1 MFSFFDISSSLWQTV
16 IISFLSLINPWN
28 VIEDDTKK
36 KIVENTIISSINVLR
51 SNNIETTYDD
61 LEVNILNDFVSIKN
75 VKFKYLFEEQGP
87 GLFCEFVNKE
97 FDNWEEFYGCPI
109 EVNLD
114 ELLISGL
121 FNANQNITK
130 SKLIINNLHLDGK
143 AFDYNSTS
151 KAMKALLELDE
162 GLSMNLKYE
171 LEYSHNQNAMV
182 LNFDL
187 ITDSYFDLNIN
198 TSVSRMNYNFDDPSM
213 SRFSINDFQMIV
225 KDLGIINKTNLM
237 LDINNI
243 SPINELFLESIAESG
258 YLKEDLESADQGSNL
273 NFLNNIYNF
282 LSNSDQFQCR
292 NDGVIA
298 MEGYDLEYFNN
309 FDSFVLDSPIGKLCS
324 KF

>member
-1 MFSFFDISSSLWQTV
+1 M
-16 IISFLSLINPWN
+16 
-28 VIEDDTKK
+28 EDDTKK
-36 KIVENTIISSINVLR
+36 QIVENTVISSINILR
-51 SNNIETTYDD
+51 SNNIETTYED

-75 VKFKYLFEEQGP
+75 LKFKYILGADE
-87 GLFCEFVNKE
+87 LFCEFVNKE
-97 FDNWEEFYGCPI
+97 YDNWEEFYGCPI
-109 EVNLD
+109 EVKLD

-130 SKLIINNLHLDGK
+130 SKLTIKNLHLDGK
-143 AFDYNSTS
+143 TFDYNSTS

-162 GLSMNLKYE
+162 GLSMSLKYE

-182 LNFDL
+182 LNLDL

-198 TSVSRMNYNFDDPSM
+198 TSVSRMNYNFDNPSM
-213 SRFSINDFQMIV
+213 SRFSINDLQMTV

-243 SPINELFLESIAESG
+243 SPINELFLESIAASG

-282 LSNSDQFQCR
+282 LSSSDQFQCR

-298 MEGYDLEYFNN
+298 IEGYDFEYFSN
-309 FDSFVLDSPIGKLCS
+309 FDSFVSDSPIGKLCT

>member
-1 MFSFFDISSSLWQTV
+1 M
-16 IISFLSLINPWN
+16 
-28 VIEDDTKK
+28 EDDTKK
-36 KIVENTIISSINVLR
+36 QIVENTVISTINILR

-75 VKFKYLFEEQGP
+75 LKFKYILGADE
-87 GLFCEFVNKE
+87 LFCEFVNKE
-97 FDNWEEFYGCPI
+97 YDNWEEFYGCPI

-130 SKLIINNLHLDGK
+130 SKLTIKNLHLDGK
-143 AFDYNSTS
+143 TFDYNSTS

-162 GLSMNLKYE
+162 GLSMSLKYE

-182 LNFDL
+182 LNLDL

-198 TSVSRMNYNFDDPSM
+198 TSVSRMNYNFDNPSM
-213 SRFSINDFQMIV
+213 SRFSINDLQMIV

-243 SPINELFLESIAESG
+243 SPINELFLESIAASG

-309 FDSFVLDSPIGKLCS
+309 FDSFILDSPIGKLCT

>member
-1 MFSFFDISSSLWQTV
+1 M
-16 IISFLSLINPWN
+16 
-28 VIEDDTKK
+28 EDDTKK
-36 KIVENTIISSINVLR
+36 QIVENTVISSINILR

-75 VKFKYLFEEQGP
+75 LKFKYILGADE
-87 GLFCEFVNKE
+87 LFCEFVNKE
-97 FDNWEEFYGCPI
+97 YDNWEEFYGCPI
-109 EVNLD
+109 EVKLD

-130 SKLIINNLHLDGK
+130 SKLTIKNLHLDGK
-143 AFDYNSTS
+143 TFDYNSTS

-162 GLSMNLKYE
+162 GLSMSLKYE

-182 LNFDL
+182 LNLDF

-198 TSVSRMNYNFDDPSM
+198 TSVSRMNYNFDNPSM
-213 SRFSINDFQMIV
+213 SRFSINDLQMIV

-243 SPINELFLESIAESG
+243 SPINELYLESIAASG

-309 FDSFVLDSPIGKLCS
+309 FDSFILDSPIGKLCT

>member
-1 MFSFFDISSSLWQTV
+1 MFSFFDISSSLWQTFF
-16 IISFLSLINPWN
+16 ISFLSLLNPWN
-28 VIEDDTKK
+28 LMEDDTKK
-36 KIVENTIISSINVLR
+36 QIVENTVISSINILR

-75 VKFKYLFEEQGP
+75 LKFKYILGADE
-87 GLFCEFVNKE
+87 LFCEFVNKE
-97 FDNWEEFYGCPI
+97 YDNWEEFYGCPI

-130 SKLIINNLHLDGK
+130 SKLTIKNLHLDGK
-143 AFDYNSTS
+143 TFDYNSTS

-162 GLSMNLKYE
+162 GLSMSLKYE

-182 LNFDL
+182 LNLDL

-198 TSVSRMNYNFDDPSM
+198 TSVSRMNYNFDNPSM
-213 SRFSINDFQMIV
+213 SRFSINDLQMTV

-243 SPINELFLESIAESG
+243 SPINELFLESIAASG
-258 YLKEDLESADQGSNL
+258 YIKEDLESADQGSNL

-282 LSNSDQFQCR
+282 LSSSDQFHCR

-298 MEGYDLEYFNN
+298 IEGYDFEYFSK
-309 FDSFVLDSPIGKLCS
+309 FDSFVSDSPIGKLCT

>member
-1 MFSFFDISSSLWQTV
+1 M
-16 IISFLSLINPWN
+16 
-28 VIEDDTKK
+28 EDDTKK
-36 KIVENTIISSINVLR
+36 QIVENTVISSINILR

-75 VKFKYLFEEQGP
+75 LKFKYILGADE
-87 GLFCEFVNKE
+87 LFCEFVNKE
-97 FDNWEEFYGCPI
+97 YDNWEEFYGCPI
-109 EVNLD
+109 EVKLD

-130 SKLIINNLHLDGK
+130 SKLTIKNLHLDGK
-143 AFDYNSTS
+143 TFDYNSTS

-162 GLSMNLKYE
+162 GLSMSLKYE

-182 LNFDL
+182 LNLDL

-198 TSVSRMNYNFDDPSM
+198 TSVSRMNYNFDNPSM
-213 SRFSINDFQMIV
+213 SRFSINDLQMTV

-243 SPINELFLESIAESG
+243 SPINELFLESIAASG

-298 MEGYDLEYFNN
+298 MEGYDFEYFSN
-309 FDSFVLDSPIGKLCS
+309 FNSFVSDSPIGKLCT

>member
-1 MFSFFDISSSLWQTV
+1 M
-16 IISFLSLINPWN
+16 
-28 VIEDDTKK
+28 EDDTKK
-36 KIVENTIISSINVLR
+36 QIVENTVISSINILR

-75 VKFKYLFEEQGP
+75 LKFKYILGADE
-87 GLFCEFVNKE
+87 LFCEFVNKE
-97 FDNWEEFYGCPI
+97 YDNWEEFYGCPI

-130 SKLIINNLHLDGK
+130 SKLTIKNLHLDGK
-143 AFDYNSTS
+143 TFDYNSTS

-162 GLSMNLKYE
+162 GLSMSLKYE

-182 LNFDL
+182 LNLDL

-198 TSVSRMNYNFDDPSM
+198 TSVSRMNYNFDNPSM
-213 SRFSINDFQMIV
+213 SRFSINDLQMIV

-243 SPINELFLESIAESG
+243 SPINELFLESIAASG

-298 MEGYDLEYFNN
+298 IEGYDFEYFSN
-309 FDSFVLDSPIGKLCS
+309 FNSFVSDSPIGKLCT

>member
-1 MFSFFDISSSLWQTV
+1 M
-16 IISFLSLINPWN
+16 
-28 VIEDDTKK
+28 EDDTKK
-36 KIVENTIISSINVLR
+36 QIVENTVISSINILR
-51 SNNIETTYDD
+51 SNNIETTYED

-75 VKFKYLFEEQGP
+75 LKFKYILGADE
-87 GLFCEFVNKE
+87 LFCEFVNKE
-97 FDNWEEFYGCPI
+97 YDNWEEFYGCPI

-130 SKLIINNLHLDGK
+130 SKLTIKNLHLDGK
-143 AFDYNSTS
+143 TFDYNSTS
-151 KAMKALLELDE
+151 KAMKALLELNE
-162 GLSMNLKYE
+162 GLSMSLKYE

-182 LNFDL
+182 LNLDL

-198 TSVSRMNYNFDDPSM
+198 TSVSRMNYNFDNPSM
-213 SRFSINDFQMIV
+213 SRFSINDLQMTV

-243 SPINELFLESIAESG
+243 SPINELFLESIAASG
-258 YLKEDLESADQGSNL
+258 YIKEDLESADQGSNL

-282 LSNSDQFQCR
+282 LSSSDQFQCR

-298 MEGYDLEYFNN
+298 IEGYDFEYFSN
-309 FDSFVLDSPIGKLCS
+309 FDSFVSDSPIGKLCT

>member
-1 MFSFFDISSSLWQTV
+1 M
-16 IISFLSLINPWN
+16 
-28 VIEDDTKK
+28 EDDTKK
-36 KIVENTIISSINVLR
+36 QIVENTVISSINILR
-51 SNNIETTYDD
+51 SNNIETTYED

-75 VKFKYLFEEQGP
+75 LKFKYILGADE
-87 GLFCEFVNKE
+87 LFCEFVNKE
-97 FDNWEEFYGCPI
+97 YDNWEEFYGCPI

-130 SKLIINNLHLDGK
+130 SKLTIKNLHLDGK
-143 AFDYNSTS
+143 TFDYNSTS

-162 GLSMNLKYE
+162 GLSMSLKYE

-182 LNFDL
+182 LNLDL

-198 TSVSRMNYNFDDPSM
+198 TSVSRMNYNFDNPSM
-213 SRFSINDFQMIV
+213 SRFSINDLQMIV

-243 SPINELFLESIAESG
+243 SPINELFLESIAASG

-282 LSNSDQFQCR
+282 LSNSDQFKCR

-298 MEGYDLEYFNN
+298 MEGYDFEYFSN
-309 FDSFVLDSPIGKLCS
+309 FNSFVSDSPIGKLCT

>member
-1 MFSFFDISSSLWQTV
+1 M
-16 IISFLSLINPWN
+16 
-28 VIEDDTKK
+28 EDDTKK
-36 KIVENTIISSINVLR
+36 QIVENTVISSINILR
-51 SNNIETTYDD
+51 SNNIETTYED

-75 VKFKYLFEEQGP
+75 LKFKYILGADE
-87 GLFCEFVNKE
+87 LFCEFVNKE
-97 FDNWEEFYGCPI
+97 YDNWEEFYGCPI

-130 SKLIINNLHLDGK
+130 SKLTIKNLHLDGK
-143 AFDYNSTS
+143 TFDYNSTS

-162 GLSMNLKYE
+162 GLSMSLKYE
-171 LEYSHNQNAMV
+171 LEYSHNQNTMV
-182 LNFDL
+182 LNLDL

-198 TSVSRMNYNFDDPSM
+198 TSVSRMNYNFDNPSM
-213 SRFSINDFQMIV
+213 SRFSINDLQMTV

-243 SPINELFLESIAESG
+243 SPINELFLESIAASG

-273 NFLNNIYNF
+273 NFLYNIYNF

-298 MEGYDLEYFNN
+298 MEGYDFEYFSN
-309 FDSFVLDSPIGKLCS
+309 FNSFVSDSPIGKLCT

>member
-1 MFSFFDISSSLWQTV
+1 MFSFFDISSSLWQTFF
-16 IISFLSLINPWN
+16 ISFLSLLNPWN
-28 VIEDDTKK
+28 LMEDDTKK
-36 KIVENTIISSINVLR
+36 QIVENTVISSINILR

-75 VKFKYLFEEQGP
+75 LKFKYILGADE
-87 GLFCEFVNKE
+87 LFCEFVNKE
-97 FDNWEEFYGCPI
+97 YDNWEEFYGCPI
-109 EVNLD
+109 EVKLD

-130 SKLIINNLHLDGK
+130 SKLTIKNLHLDGK
-143 AFDYNSTS
+143 TFDYNSTS

-162 GLSMNLKYE
+162 GLSMSLKYE

-182 LNFDL
+182 LNLDL

-198 TSVSRMNYNFDDPSM
+198 TSVSRMNYNFDNPSM
-213 SRFSINDFQMIV
+213 SRFSINDLQMIV

-243 SPINELFLESIAESG
+243 SPINELFLESIAASG

-298 MEGYDLEYFNN
+298 MEGYDFEYFSN
-309 FDSFVLDSPIGKLCS
+309 FNSFVSDSPIGKLCT

>member
-1 MFSFFDISSSLWQTV
+1 MFSFFDISSSLWQTFF
-16 IISFLSLINPWN
+16 ISFLSLLNPWN
-28 VIEDDTKK
+28 LMEDDTKK
-36 KIVENTIISSINVLR
+36 QIVENTVISSINILR
-51 SNNIETTYDD
+51 SNNIETTYED

-75 VKFKYLFEEQGP
+75 LKFKYILGADE
-87 GLFCEFVNKE
+87 LFCEFVNKE
-97 FDNWEEFYGCPI
+97 YDNWEEFYGCPI
-109 EVNLD
+109 EVKLD

-130 SKLIINNLHLDGK
+130 SKLTIKNLHLDGK
-143 AFDYNSTS
+143 TFDYNSTS

-162 GLSMNLKYE
+162 GLSMSLKYE

-182 LNFDL
+182 LNLDL

-198 TSVSRMNYNFDDPSM
+198 TSVSRMNYNFDNPSM
-213 SRFSINDFQMIV
+213 SRFSINDLQMIV

-243 SPINELFLESIAESG
+243 SPINELFLESIAASG

-282 LSNSDQFQCR
+282 LSNSDQFKCR

-298 MEGYDLEYFNN
+298 MEGYDFEYFSN
-309 FDSFVLDSPIGKLCS
+309 FNSFVSDSPIGKLCT

>member
-1 MFSFFDISSSLWQTV
+1 M
-16 IISFLSLINPWN
+16 
-28 VIEDDTKK
+28 EDDTKK
-36 KIVENTIISSINVLR
+36 QIVENTVISSINILR
-51 SNNIETTYDD
+51 SNNIETTYED

-75 VKFKYLFEEQGP
+75 LKFKYILGADE
-87 GLFCEFVNKE
+87 LFCEFVNKE
-97 FDNWEEFYGCPI
+97 YDNWEEFYGCPI

-130 SKLIINNLHLDGK
+130 SKLTIKNLHLDGK
-143 AFDYNSTS
+143 TFDYNSTS

-162 GLSMNLKYE
+162 GLSMSLKYE

-182 LNFDL
+182 LNLDF

-198 TSVSRMNYNFDDPSM
+198 TSVSRMNYNFDNPSM
-213 SRFSINDFQMIV
+213 SRFSINDLQMTV

-243 SPINELFLESIAESG
+243 SPINELFLESIAASG
-258 YLKEDLESADQGSNL
+258 YIKEDLESADQGSNL

-298 MEGYDLEYFNN
+298 IEGYDFEYFSN
-309 FDSFVLDSPIGKLCS
+309 FNSFVSDSPIGKLCT

>member
-1 MFSFFDISSSLWQTV
+1 M
-16 IISFLSLINPWN
+16 
-28 VIEDDTKK
+28 EDDTKK
-36 KIVENTIISSINVLR
+36 QIVENTVISSINILR
-51 SNNIETTYDD
+51 SNNIETTYED

-75 VKFKYLFEEQGP
+75 LKFKYILGADE
-87 GLFCEFVNKE
+87 LFCEFVNKE
-97 FDNWEEFYGCPI
+97 YDNWEEFYGCPI

-130 SKLIINNLHLDGK
+130 SKLTIKNLHLDGK
-143 AFDYNSTS
+143 TFDYNSTS

-162 GLSMNLKYE
+162 GLSMSLKYE

-182 LNFDL
+182 LNLDL

-198 TSVSRMNYNFDDPSM
+198 TSVSRMNYNFDNPSM
-213 SRFSINDFQMIV
+213 SRFSINDLQMIV

-243 SPINELFLESIAESG
+243 SPINELFLESIAASG

-309 FDSFVLDSPIGKLCS
+309 FDSFILDSPIGKLCT

>member
-1 MFSFFDISSSLWQTV
+1 MFSFFDFSSTLWQTFF
-16 IISFLSLINPWN
+16 ISFLSLFNPWN
-28 VIEDDTKK
+28 LIEDETKK
-36 KIVENTIISSINVLR
+36 QIVENTVISSINILR

-75 VKFKYLFEEQGP
+75 LKFKYILGADE
-87 GLFCEFVNKE
+87 LFCEFVNKE
-97 FDNWEEFYGCPI
+97 YDNWEEFYGCPI
-109 EVNLD
+109 ELKLD

-130 SKLIINNLHLDGK
+130 SKLTIKNLNLDGK
-143 AFDYNSTS
+143 TFDYNSTS

-162 GLSMNLKYE
+162 GLSMSLKYE

-182 LNFDL
+182 LNLNL

-198 TSVSRMNYNFDDPSM
+198 TSVSRMNYNFDNPSM
-213 SRFSINDFQMIV
+213 SRFSINDLQMIV

-243 SPINELFLESIAESG
+243 SPINELFLESIAASG
-258 YLKEDLESADQGSNL
+258 YFKEDLESADQGSNL

-298 MEGYDLEYFNN
+298 LEGYDFEYFSN
-309 FDSFVLDSPIGKLCS
+309 FNSFVSDSPIGKLCT
-324 KF
+324 KY

>member
-1 MFSFFDISSSLWQTV
+1 M
-16 IISFLSLINPWN
+16 
-28 VIEDDTKK
+28 EDDTKK
-36 KIVENTIISSINVLR
+36 QIVENTVISSINILR

-75 VKFKYLFEEQGP
+75 LKFKYTLGADE
-87 GLFCEFVNKE
+87 LFCEFVNKE
-97 FDNWEEFYGCPI
+97 YDNWEEFYGCPI

-130 SKLIINNLHLDGK
+130 SKLTIKNLHLDGK
-143 AFDYNSTS
+143 TFDYNSTS

-162 GLSMNLKYE
+162 GLSMSLKYE

-182 LNFDL
+182 LNLDL

-198 TSVSRMNYNFDDPSM
+198 TSVSRMNYNFDNPSM
-213 SRFSINDFQMIV
+213 SRFSINDLQMIV

-243 SPINELFLESIAESG
+243 SPINELFLESIAASG

-298 MEGYDLEYFNN
+298 MEGYDFEYFSN
-309 FDSFVLDSPIGKLCS
+309 FNSFVSDSPIGKLCT

>member
-1 MFSFFDISSSLWQTV
+1 MFSFFDISSSLWQTFF
-16 IISFLSLINPWN
+16 ISFLSLLNPWN
-28 VIEDDTKK
+28 LMEDDTKK
-36 KIVENTIISSINVLR
+36 QIVENTVISSINILR
-51 SNNIETTYDD
+51 SNNIETTYED

-75 VKFKYLFEEQGP
+75 LKFKYILGADE
-87 GLFCEFVNKE
+87 LFCEFVNKE
-97 FDNWEEFYGCPI
+97 YDNWEEFYGCPI

-130 SKLIINNLHLDGK
+130 SKLTIKNLHLDGK
-143 AFDYNSTS
+143 TFDYNSTS

-162 GLSMNLKYE
+162 GLSMSLKYE

-182 LNFDL
+182 LNLDL

-198 TSVSRMNYNFDDPSM
+198 TSVSRMNYNFDNPSM
-213 SRFSINDFQMIV
+213 SRFSINDIQMIV

-243 SPINELFLESIAESG
+243 SPINELFLESIAASG

-292 NDGVIA
+292 NNGVIA
-298 MEGYDLEYFNN
+298 IEGYDFEYFSN
-309 FDSFVLDSPIGKLCS
+309 FNSFVSDSPIGKLCT